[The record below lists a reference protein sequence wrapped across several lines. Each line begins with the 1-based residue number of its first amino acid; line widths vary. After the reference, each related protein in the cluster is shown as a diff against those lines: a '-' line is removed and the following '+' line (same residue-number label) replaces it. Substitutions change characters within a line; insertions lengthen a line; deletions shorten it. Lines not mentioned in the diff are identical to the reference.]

1 MNKKQNKAERSA
13 QMQEVSAGLQDVL
26 GMNQWRQ
33 EHPQATLREI
43 EEAVDERMNRL
54 RAQLIQEIAQ
64 MSAVEEWSQVP
75 EEERPICARCGT
87 VLVSRGKQ
95 TRWVQTNGGEALKL
109 ERSYGTCPDCGQ
121 GIFPPR

>member
-1 MNKKQNKAERSA
+1 MNKKKNKAERSA
-13 QMQEVSAGLQDVL
+13 QMQEVSARLQDVL
-26 GMNQWRQ
+26 GMTQWRH

-64 MSAVEEWSQVP
+64 MSAVEEGSQGP
-75 EEERPICARCGT
+75 KETRPSCARRGT
-87 VLVSRGKQ
+87 VLVCRGRQ
-95 TRWVQTNGGEALKL
+95 TRWLQTNGEEAVKL
-109 ERSYGTCPDCGQ
+109 ERKYATCPDCGR